1 MLRSTDE
8 LIRHRNGSNMGP
20 SPVAH
25 LPAGSVTGIGSLPHT
40 DPVAAV
46 AFVARHSP
54 QIPFWPQLPQ
64 RGPQEYMLLQLLTP
78 LRDLVQQESPARIN
92 VRPGQLDTFRRRL
105 AHAEATL
112 NRATAAG
119 FYTFERACHDGL
131 FPQAR
136 LLKGQLSGPLTLA
149 HCLYTTA
156 GAAGEP
162 FSHSATLLDELTT
175 YLCRLA
181 TWQVERLARFDK
193 PVLLMVD
200 EPMLAFAG
208 RAPAALLSLQRVLDA
223 IRHAGGSAGI
233 HCCALGATGTGFAAA
248 PDLISFDAYHE
259 LELLLTA
266 PELPTFLARGGA
278 LALGLVPTLL
288 DLSHFSPEAMLARW
302 LAAAFSLQ
310 LDPQQLLRR
319 TLITATCG
327 LGLLTPEAAQMNFEQ
342 ARRLTQLLHGQEVE
356 EMS

>member
-1 MLRSTDE
+1 MNRIAPHPRPPRPQARILSALGLE
-8 LIRHRNGSNMGP
+8 YW
-20 SPVAH
+20 
-25 LPAGSVTGIGSLPHT
+25 PAGGVTGIGSLPHT
-40 DPVAAV
+40 DPVAAI

-92 VRPGQLDTFRRRL
+92 VRPGQLDNFRCRL

-112 NRATAAG
+112 NTATAAG
-119 FYTFERACHDGL
+119 FHTLERACHDGL

-149 HCLYTTA
+149 HCLYTA
-156 GAAGEP
+156 VGAAGEP
-162 FSHSATLLDELTT
+162 FIHSATLLDELTT

-181 TWQVERLARFDK
+181 AWQVERLVRFGK

-200 EPMLAFAG
+200 EPMLAFAS
-208 RAPAALLSLQRVLDA
+208 REPAALASLQRVLNA
-223 IRHAGGSAGI
+223 IRQAGAMAGI
-233 HCCALGATGTGFAAA
+233 HCCALGATAALFAAA

-259 LELLLTA
+259 LELVLTA
-266 PELPTFLARGGA
+266 PELPRFLTRGGA

-302 LAAAFSLQ
+302 LAAAFSLN

-327 LGLLTPEAAQMNFEQ
+327 LGLLTPAAAQMNFMQ
-342 ARRLTQLLHGQEVE
+342 AHRLTQLLRFQEIT
-356 EMS
+356 